1 MNDNETLG
9 KYNCNGCNFNCS
21 YKSDW
26 DRHLETSKH
35 RKRTIVNHNNDEISL
50 ETKEYKC
57 TICNKNYKDRSGLW
71 KHSKSCKEKK
81 QGDKDVIIKQSQL
94 DELKKDTAE
103 MKIILANLME
113 NISILLRE
121 NNIVTAS
128 E

>member
-1 MNDNETLG
+1 MNDNVSLG

-21 YKSDW
+21 YKCDW

-35 RKRTIVNHNNDEISL
+35 KKRTVVNHKNDKISL
-50 ETKEYKC
+50 EINEYKC

-71 KHSKSCKEKK
+71 KHSKSCKPE
-81 QGDKDVIIKQSQL
+81 DKDVIIKQSQL
-94 DELKKDTAE
+94 DELQKDTAE
-103 MKIILANLME
+103 MKIILVNLME

-128 E
+128 K